1 MSRAV
6 VPGLLAVAACFGG
19 TETSPVGEIP
29 PPPPPPSISV
39 SMGPEDATIAVG
51 ASLQYQAVSTSTVA
65 GWEWS
70 LSNTARASISPGGS
84 LVALQP
90 GALRVQACATNAPN
104 VCGVA
109 DLTIEAV
116 PPGGAPTVSVL
127 PATTHIAVGQSVEFT
142 ARAVNFAEPSWAWSS
157 MDQLTATISPTGTL
171 TGRRPGLAVVAACAP
186 SAPRYCGTA
195 RVQVQ

>member
-6 VPGLLAVAACFGG
+6 VLALLAVVGCFGG
-19 TETSPVGEIP
+19 IETSPVGEIP

-70 LSNTARASISPGGS
+70 LSNTARASITSAGS
-84 LVALQP
+84 LLALEP
-90 GALRVQACATNAPN
+90 GTVRIQACATNAPS

-109 DLTIEAV
+109 DLTIVAA
-116 PPGGAPTVSVL
+116 PPGSAPAVSVL
-127 PATTHIAVGQSVEFT
+127 PVTTRIAVGQSVEFT
-142 ARAVNFAEPSWAWSS
+142 AMAVNFAEPSWVWSS
-157 MDQLTATISPTGTL
+157 MDQLTATISPSGTL
-171 TGRRPGLAVVAACAP
+171 TGRRPGLVVVAACAP
-186 SAPRYCGTA
+186 SPPRYCGTA
-195 RVQVQ
+195 SVQVQ